1 MIFRYEYLLKVEAI
15 FEHSLACQSGAKMGK
30 FNEKLGCNK
39 SHDTVPLLFGRS
51 SRDSGDSMPDINT
64 QELQQVNRTQASRI
78 LAMSGICN
86 GGALGSVS
94 YCVLG
99 TYDLCLI

>member
-64 QELQQVNRTQASRI
+64 QELQQVNRTQASTTVVTGNVWY
-78 LAMSGICN
+78 M
-86 GGALGSVS
+86 
-94 YCVLG
+94 
-99 TYDLCLI
+99 